1 MKIYKKRLYSLNAT
15 LAAAGLVFSGCGQ
28 GSDDEN
34 GSSGSSVESSL
45 SGSPDQAIQTVIH
58 ALGDGEGAILWQA
71 MPSSYQSDVT
81 EIVQLA
87 GNKLDAE
94 VYDKVFAVLGKTM
107 SVADKQKEFIF
118 NTNLA
123 GPMAEENAEKLRE
136 AWPSVKSLIST
147 LTSSPISSTD
157 GLRSFDGE
165 AFFGET
171 VSSVIADMETLAELN
186 PETEDLPISA
196 YKEAEVLLLEST
208 ETTANLQVNLPG
220 GNSEEQ
226 MFVKVEERWVPQE
239 MSTDWPT
246 SVADARTQLEAIDPE
261 QIAQQKPQIM
271 SVFAMLDG
279 VLTQIEA
286 AETQEQFDQALQGAM
301 MPIMGLMMM
310 GQGVGG
316 GAGPEPQMQPTP
328 PVQLQPEMP
337 PAPTDVGQ

>member
-1 MKIYKKRLYSLNAT
+1 MNTCKKLLFSFHAT
-15 LAAAGLVFSGCGQ
+15 WAAAGLVLPVCGQ
-28 GSDDEN
+28 GSDDE
-34 GSSGSSVESSL
+34 SAASGGSVESVL
-45 SGSPDQAIQTVIH
+45 SGSPDKAIQTVIH
-58 ALGDGEGAILWQA
+58 SLGNGEGAVLWQA
-71 MPSSYQSDVT
+71 MPGSYQNDVT

-87 GNKLDAE
+87 GSKLDAE
-94 VYDKVFAVLGKTM
+94 IYDKAFAVFGKTM

-118 NTNLA
+118 NTNL
-123 GPMAEENAEKLRE
+123 GTPMAVEDVEKLRS
-136 AWPSVKSLIST
+136 AWPSVTSLVNT
-147 LTSSPISSTD
+147 LTSSPISSTE

-171 VSSVIADMETLAELN
+171 VSSVIGDMETLAELN

-196 YKEAEVLLLEST
+196 YNEVEVLLLEST
-208 ETTANLQVNLPG
+208 ETTANLQINLPDG
-220 GNSEEQ
+220 KSEEE

-239 MSTDWPT
+239 LSLEWPANI
-246 SVADARTQLEAIDPE
+246 ADARTRLEAIDTE

-310 GQGVGG
+310 GQGIGG
-316 GAGPEPQMQPTP
+316 GVGPGPQMQSTP
-328 PVQLQPEMP
+328 PMP
-337 PAPTDVGQ
+337 PQP